1 MVVGRETGEGG
12 GLGEGGVIAG
22 LQLGVVGDCVLS
34 HWTMGDR
41 VWQGL
46 QVEVGRTGLIVIK
59 AIEHQI
65 HETAFLIG

>member
-1 MVVGRETGEGG
+1 MAAGRERGEGG
-12 GLGEGGVIAG
+12 GLGEGGVTAG

-46 QVEVGRTGLIVIK
+46 QTEVRRTGLIV
-59 AIEHQI
+59 
-65 HETAFLIG
+65 